1 MRSSCRAQR
10 EMERSSREGVT
21 NVPGHRDVGPH
32 CPPGP
37 DGPQNKSPPAGASCP
52 CQSHPLGLVVGT
64 RVPSTLH
71 ELCRR
76 RVLRRAGLRPGGKQ
90 PRASPRE
97 NKTKRLGLGFVI
109 PCARKVNVVQLLG
122 NAGAAP
128 GAGRKARVPGG
139 AMPCPP
145 VAAGAA
151 ACSAGA
157 AEQAVPAA
165 P

>member
-1 MRSSCRAQR
+1 MCRVIGMWDRIVPQGQMAPRINRPQRARVARARATLWGLWWAPVFRAPCTSCVGAGCCGELGCGRAGSS
-10 EMERSSREGVT
+10 
-21 NVPGHRDVGPH
+21 
-32 CPPGP
+32 
-37 DGPQNKSPPAGASCP
+37 
-52 CQSHPLGLVVGT
+52 LV
-64 RVPSTLH
+64 
-71 ELCRR
+71 RR
-76 RVLRRAGLRPGGKQ
+76 RGR
-90 PRASPRE
+90 
-97 NKTKRLGLGFVI
+97 TKRSVWVWGFVI

-139 AMPCPP
+139 AVPCPP